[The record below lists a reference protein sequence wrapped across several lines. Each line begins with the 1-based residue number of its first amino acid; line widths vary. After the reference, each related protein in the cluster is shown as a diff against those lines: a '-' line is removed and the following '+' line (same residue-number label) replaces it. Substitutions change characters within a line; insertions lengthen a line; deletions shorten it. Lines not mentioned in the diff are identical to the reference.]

1 MWCDCEVPLLLG
13 GQVCSDGQPLQALT
27 RCWPLVNCRE
37 ARELLAEAAKLGL
50 SPLAVEG
57 AVVAAAGDWEQAR
70 WELQQAQHAA
80 HAPSTAGSAASSGAA
95 VPTTTATPAH
105 LSRQGSNASM
115 QPPSSEPL
123 KGSWA
128 GVLLAPA
135 AAALPAGSAAS
146 SSTALKDWGS
156 SDPQLASAT
165 SAWLQPD
172 AQPAGA
178 TGAGPSTS
186 FDSGF
191 AASRAAALQGMQQQ
205 AGAFGTAAALNDQAV
220 GALAALEPDAD
231 LAAAQGWAGGVP
243 PPQERPLA
251 SEAEVDALM
260 AFLT

>member
-1 MWCDCEVPLLLG
+1 MWAG
-13 GQVCSDGQPLQALT
+13 CSHWQPLQAPT
-27 RCWPLVNCRE
+27 RCCPLVKCRE

-50 SPLAVEG
+50 SPLAVEV
-57 AVVAAAGDWEQAR
+57 ALVAAAGDWEQAR
-70 WELQQAQHAA
+70 WEMQQAQHAA
-80 HAPSTAGSAASSGAA
+80 QAPSTAGSAASSAA
-95 VPTTTATPAH
+95 VAMFATATTTAH
-105 LSRQGSNASM
+105 LSRQGSTASM
-115 QPPSSEPL
+115 PPPSSEPL
-123 KGSWA
+123 GGSWA

-178 TGAGPSTS
+178 IGAGPSTS

-191 AASRAAALQGMQQQ
+191 TAGRAAALQGVQQQ
-205 AGAFGTAAALNDQAV
+205 AGAFETAAALNDHAA
-220 GALAALEPDAD
+220 GTLAALEPDAE

-251 SEAEVDALM
+251 SDAEVDALM